1 MTTALA
7 TASAAFRDVAGLH
20 EPCACFGA
28 RLDAQGDFHP
38 DEVPAIVEFKTSK
51 QMRPTFA
58 LQLAGQALAWVA
70 RYELGQPSAAKIRR
84 VCVLLRSDGT
94 FDQRRD
100 LHDCTDPQDFNAVMI
115 AARHAWQRLRYGAQ
129 LSEDHAH
136 ALHRQD
142 GVRVPG
148 IGTVLKLGGYVDLRD
163 IPPHILERAR
173 QVGEY
178 VHQVIEW
185 YEKGTLDRDTLDPQL
200 ALYLESYL
208 RFRDAT
214 GFIPSGVEVECV
226 YDCGRV

>member
-1 MTTALA
+1 MTTLA

-28 RLDAQGDFHP
+28 RLDQWGSFRE
-38 DEVPAIVEFKTSK
+38 EVPAIVEFKTSK
-51 QMRPTFA
+51 AMRPTFA
-58 LQLAGQALAWVA
+58 LQLAGQLLAYNGGRNTVA
-70 RYELGQPSAAKIRR
+70 TIRR
-84 VCVLLRSDGT
+84 TCVLLRSDGT

-100 LHDCTDPQDFNAVMI
+100 LHDCTDPKDFDAVRI
-115 AARHAWQRLRYGAQ
+115 AAHHAWQRLRYGAQ

-185 YEKGTLDRDTLDPQL
+185 YCQGTLDRDTLDPQL

-226 YDCGRV
+226 YDCGR